1 MFALTGGEGS
11 RWGLVTRWVKPSSWF
26 PQALEDDVRM
36 RPGSSRSGF
45 LAASFVLV
53 AVAGAACA
61 GEDDGRAS
69 APEVD
74 LEQRRAEVL
83 AAEDAMNEAVDGL
96 DCDAGMAWIA
106 DDAEHLF
113 VANAVL
119 MRTKPELTAMCA
131 EMVAPRTG
139 AVFSID
145 DRSVRMLS
153 EASALVVRE
162 GTYTVDYVD
171 GTSEELF
178 LVMSSV
184 WERDAEGWKMVH
196 LHESYMERGDAPG
209 WRPGA

>member
-1 MFALTGGEGS
+1 M
-11 RWGLVTRWVKPSSWF
+11 
-26 PQALEDDVRM
+26 
-36 RPGSSRSGF
+36 RSGASRKVI
-45 LAASFVLV
+45 LAASIVLV

-61 GEDDGRAS
+61 GDDDDRAS
-69 APEVD
+69 APEID

-83 AAEDAMNEAVDGL
+83 AAEDAIHEAVDGL
-96 DCDAGMAWIA
+96 DCDAGMAMIV

-113 VANAVL
+113 VGNAVL
-119 MRTKPELTAMCA
+119 VGTKPELTAMCA

-162 GTYTVDYVD
+162 GTYTINYVD

-178 LVMSSV
+178 LVVSTV
-184 WERDAEGWKMVH
+184 WERGAEGWKMVH
-196 LHESYMERGDAPG
+196 LHESYTDRGDEPG
-209 WRPGA
+209 WRPGE